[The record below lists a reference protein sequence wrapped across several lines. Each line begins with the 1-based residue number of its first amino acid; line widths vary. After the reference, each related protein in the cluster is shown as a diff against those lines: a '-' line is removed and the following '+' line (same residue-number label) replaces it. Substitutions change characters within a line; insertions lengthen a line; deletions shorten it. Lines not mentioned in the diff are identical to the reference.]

1 MNHCATEEKMRW
13 LPSLASFLSPNSVG
27 QQDGNAFA
35 KIETEQKI
43 SHIKQYKNKHWIKK
57 VV

>member
-1 MNHCATEEKMRW
+1 MI

-35 KIETEQKI
+35 KIETEQKL
-43 SHIKQYKNKHWIKK
+43 SLVKQHKNKR
-57 VV
+57 